1 MDVVIRIRRNTQA
14 FWEFTNPVLDAGE
27 PVLARDTGMFKIGDG
42 VTAWRD
48 LPGFIA
54 EPEILS
60 AINAAITQAT
70 ASTTFTDV
78 DAQTLI
84 MTYENAKV

>member
-1 MDVVIRIRRNTQA
+1 MDVVIRIRRNTQSYWD
-14 FWEFTNPVLDAGE
+14 FNNPVFDDGE

-48 LPGFIA
+48 LPGFIP
-54 EPEILS
+54 EPAILS
-60 AINAAITQAT
+60 AINAAVTQAT
-70 ASTTFTDV
+70 ATTTFTDV